1 MHILL
6 NCEYIR
12 NKFYETRIY
21 FLIKDE
27 IFAETYNE
35 ICEKVSNIIKKQFNS
50 DPVHNNKHLNA
61 EKINAKESF

>member
-21 FLIKDE
+21 FLRKDE
-27 IFAETYNE
+27 IFVETYNE
-35 ICEKVSNIIKKQFNS
+35 ICEKVSNIIKK
-50 DPVHNNKHLNA
+50 
-61 EKINAKESF
+61 